1 MTSLDV
7 YTPSF
12 AFPFV
17 AQAWQLPYD
26 SLFCATII
34 ATLLMAIYNRYV
46 SNKSGCEL
54 NDSVSK
60 LYTQQGCL
68 QKYVGLIDEQM
79 GTAEM
84 RLAALEKRI
93 QKAELLLENAGILM
107 AKQKEA
113 AEREAEDI
121 SFACETAC
129 TTYVQWNKP
138 HITYMDDQVLK
149 CLEKSPATA
158 RQILDY
164 VIENKSLIH
173 QNFFTAGGVF
183 TRHSVNSCL
192 YNLLHQKRVTKSEAM
207 PPVWSVAK

>member
-1 MTSLDV
+1 
-7 YTPSF
+7 
-12 AFPFV
+12 
-17 AQAWQLPYD
+17 
-26 SLFCATII
+26 
-34 ATLLMAIYNRYV
+34 
-46 SNKSGCEL
+46 
-54 NDSVSK
+54 
-60 LYTQQGCL
+60 
-68 QKYVGLIDEQM
+68 
-79 GTAEM
+79 M

-113 AEREAEDI
+113 VENQADDI

-192 YNLLHQKRVTKSEAM
+192 YHLLHQKRVTKSEAT